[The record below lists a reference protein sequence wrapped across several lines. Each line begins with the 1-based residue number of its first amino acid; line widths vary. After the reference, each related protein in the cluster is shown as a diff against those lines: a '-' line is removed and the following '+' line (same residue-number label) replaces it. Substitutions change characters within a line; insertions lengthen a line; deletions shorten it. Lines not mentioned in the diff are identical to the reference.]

1 MSQEKKTQEKVCHDF
16 IYLKT
21 SKNITYNF
29 KIYESRKTCGIS
41 YLMIPKYNIIHQIRL
56 LDCHFSLQNE
66 GRIAAQQA
74 CDAKSCICKTESPV
88 LMQRL

>member
-1 MSQEKKTQEKVCHDF
+1 MNHEKLQ
-16 IYLKT
+16 
-21 SKNITYNF
+21 
-29 KIYESRKTCGIS
+29 RGIL

-74 CDAKSCICKTESPV
+74 CDAKSCIGETESLL